1 MTQSANPQRQSFN
14 AHAEYLFTRTAR
26 QKGCKKPQVGY
37 FSSRWATK
45 AYTWDGNQR
54 FWKTDSLFLGFSE
67 KGKASVNKLNKRP
80 IPKDRQQQ
88 LDAII
93 RATLLGGLAAEP
105 RELLSMLRHFPHIPQ
120 SFEHHAL
127 SAPFPFFYD
136 SGTKKDV
143 YFMILLLLDHRN
155 FAHAR
160 ASGTPRP
167 NLHEM
172 LVALKQSKGNDTISE
187 AELSYHARLTAAQSN
202 HRKIVSDLLGWYNL
216 DDYPQLGLAGHR
228 ISLEEFIPGL
238 PAGHFFSTKHH
249 LEMAKEVSRNF
260 FSLIDL
266 AKDAGL
272 LTDLHRGLVISPTE
286 PLPDFFS
293 AQLPGDINPGNF
305 ILTPHHNA
313 IFVDPGRYHPPHTF
327 SQTLLRLISYYWWHR
342 SETGSETM
350 LPLAPLF
357 TEVCQHFGRGRGI
370 SLLKEFRIT
379 LGFFYGT
386 PQQQLK
392 ERFPHCPVDMIGR
405 HYAALYGQDPDQGGT
420 QWISRGI
427 QRGRLAYQRRLPLP
441 LGDRS
446 PEADVRY
453 FFESATLP
461 FHFEEKDLR
470 AMRHELDVFLGHH
483 TFGIHLKP
491 TEISTELY
499 LRRVGHSPRTY
510 DPKQPGPNKPK
521 IIFNKK
527 LSRIIAPVGRDL
539 LNSAFYFSPF
549 PDPAIARL
557 AFITAKMRETG
568 RLSNDNFSDYLRS
581 VLSIACV
588 LYEFFQN
595 DHQAP
600 KSVAPVNRKA

>member
-1 MTQSANPQRQSFN
+1 
-14 AHAEYLFTRTAR
+14 
-26 QKGCKKPQVGY
+26 
-37 FSSRWATK
+37 
-45 AYTWDGNQR
+45 
-54 FWKTDSLFLGFSE
+54 
-67 KGKASVNKLNKRP
+67 
-80 IPKDRQQQ
+80 
-88 LDAII
+88 
-93 RATLLGGLAAEP
+93 
-105 RELLSMLRHFPHIPQ
+105 
-120 SFEHHAL
+120 
-127 SAPFPFFYD
+127 
-136 SGTKKDV
+136 
-143 YFMILLLLDHRN
+143 
-155 FAHAR
+155 
-160 ASGTPRP
+160 
-167 NLHEM
+167 M

-568 RLSNDNFSDYLRS
+568 QISIDNFSDYLRS
-581 VLSIACV
+581 ILSIGCV

-595 DHQAP
+595 DQIFTEYLANILEGSAINFFNPWTGQATK
-600 KSVAPVNRKA
+600 KSVVKPHAIPEDMIEKWVMTMVAIRTIYLQQNRNPPETFRDDSRWASVMVNTLRFPATEISRTINALFPEIQLAGGKFSNISAVDIASVKNAARQIAGILSSRHVPTVIANIPRLDLTLRP